1 MTTADPTM
9 SASDEPRL
17 VRPDVRYERS
27 FREMREELDPSSGGP
42 ELWPLPTF
50 RAYVFR
56 LRTLPT
62 KPFDGVP
69 RDILW
74 LVQGEEFLGRVTI
87 IHTLTDATR
96 DIGGNISYFIRPSAR
111 GKGYAKRALQLAL
124 EHAQGLGLTE
134 VLVTV
139 LSDNPASERVIQSA
153 GGELRS
159 VSDLADGRQRRRYVL
174 AL

>member
-1 MTTADPTM
+1 
-9 SASDEPRL
+9 
-17 VRPDVRYERS
+17 
-27 FREMREELDPSSGGP
+27 MREELDPSSGGP
-42 ELWPLPTF
+42 ELWPIPTF
-50 RAYVFR
+50 QAYVFR
-56 LRTLPT
+56 LRTLPV
-62 KPFDGVP
+62 KPFDGVK

-74 LVQGEEFLGRVTI
+74 LVQGEEVLGRVTV

-111 GKGYAKRALQLAL
+111 GKGYAKRALQLSL
-124 EHAQGLGLTE
+124 DHARRLGMTE

-153 GGELRS
+153 GAKLQS
-159 VSDLADGRQRRRYVL
+159 VSDLGDGRERRRYIL